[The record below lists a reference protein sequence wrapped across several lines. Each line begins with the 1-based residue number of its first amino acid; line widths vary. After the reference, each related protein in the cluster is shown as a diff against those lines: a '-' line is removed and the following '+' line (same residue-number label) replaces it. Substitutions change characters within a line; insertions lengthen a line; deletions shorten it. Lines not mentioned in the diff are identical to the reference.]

1 MASRITFCG
10 DLLHN
15 PKTAASSTQE
25 LAFPAVSQGKPSA
38 NSSVH
43 VALPKRLTKH
53 AQSSTRLSNFALSLP
68 RRYLKQN
75 NTLARTY
82 QTRLPFATGSSRP
95 RRRKKTS
102 RVCDVPA
109 ETHDGW
115 VALSLVQSR

>member
-1 MASRITFCG
+1 
-10 DLLHN
+10 
-15 PKTAASSTQE
+15 
-25 LAFPAVSQGKPSA
+25 VSLGKPFA

-53 AQSSTRLSNFALSLP
+53 VRSSTRLSKFALSLP

-102 RVCDVPA
+102 RVCDVPV
-109 ETHDGW
+109 ETYDGW
-115 VALSLVQSR
+115 VVLSLVQSR